1 MRGKGD
7 GIWRAGPE
15 NAKLWGPPLEPRRV
29 TAAPSRPY
37 LAAILGFLHQARA
50 EGELVLEQNDG
61 TRRFY
66 LKEGDLC
73 YLRSDAVGEQ
83 FGNYL
88 IRLGVL
94 DYSALKDLLSEDGAR
109 VGDRVV
115 QWGLLTEAQRDERLQ
130 ELFASILLHAVEHP
144 VLSLKWNPGDISA
157 AIGRDLQF
165 PLDHRRLVWDVYRQ
179 MQTLEA
185 LVEKFEGEEG
195 WRWRA
200 QPGLLEGLADLT
212 LTPQLAF
219 AISQLG
225 REPMSFPTL
234 VSVTGL
240 GEAET
245 ARLLAAL
252 WALGGL
258 ELTDGDMS
266 AFRAVQPPQEPAP
279 QPEPEREP
287 ELQPRPGRS
296 AGPKPPPQAE
306 APIPVLEVE
315 MKSAPQEAEAA
326 PVAPET
332 VGGSEPSPAAKARGL
347 FLQAE
352 SLQAQGRT
360 SEAIR
365 ALEQS
370 VKLDPE
376 SPRSFDAWML
386 LGDLRQGNP
395 AWSTRAIEAYQLAA
409 RVQPRRGEP
418 WVCMGQLYRRKG
430 FETNATGC
438 FRKAME
444 LDPSL
449 EVPEL
454 AAADAAEP
462 GSHREGLFGRLR
474 GLLGGDRK

>member
-1 MRGKGD
+1 MP
-7 GIWRAGPE
+7 A
-15 NAKLWGPPLEPRRV
+15 
-29 TAAPSRPY
+29 TQSRPY

-66 LKEGDLC
+66 LKDGDLC

-94 DYSALKDLLSEDGAR
+94 DYSALKDLLAEDGAR

-115 QWGLLTEAQRDERLQ
+115 QWGLLTEEQRDARLR
-130 ELFASILLHAVEHP
+130 ELFGNILLHAVEHP
-144 VLSLKWNPGDISA
+144 VLSLAWHPGDTGEA
-157 AIGRDLQF
+157 LGRDLQF
-165 PLDHRRLVWDVYRQ
+165 HLDHRRLVWDVYRQ
-179 MQTLEA
+179 MQTLDA
-185 LVEKFEGEEG
+185 LVEKFESEEG

-200 QPGLLEGLADLT
+200 QGDLLEGLADLT

-225 REPMSFPTL
+225 REPMGFTTL

-240 GEAET
+240 GEHET

-258 ELTDGDMS
+258 ELADGDVSSFKDVM
-266 AFRAVQPPQEPAP
+266 PPPPPKAAKAPAP
-279 QPEPEREP
+279 EEAAAAPAP
-287 ELQPRPGRS
+287 
-296 AGPKPPPQAE
+296 AE
-306 APIPVLEVE
+306 AEPGLEAATDP
-315 MKSAPQEAEAA
+315 APDAKTPAKAAAPKTAATTTASTEAA
-326 PVAPET
+326 PKAPAEPPTPIPDT

-376 SPRSFDAWML
+376 TPRSFDAWML

-395 AWSTRAIEAYQLAA
+395 AWSTRAIEAYQVAA

-418 WVCMGQLYRRKG
+418 WLCMGQLYRRKG
-430 FETNATGC
+430 FEANATGC

-449 EVPEL
+449 EIPDHGEAEDP
-454 AAADAAEP
+454 AAGP
-462 GSHREGLFGRLR
+462 REGLLGKLR
-474 GLLGGDRK
+474 GFLGGERR

>member
-1 MRGKGD
+1 MP
-7 GIWRAGPE
+7 A
-15 NAKLWGPPLEPRRV
+15 
-29 TAAPSRPY
+29 TQSRPY

-66 LKEGDLC
+66 LKDGDLC

-94 DYSALKDLLSEDGAR
+94 DYSALKDLLAEDGAR

-115 QWGLLTEAQRDERLQ
+115 QWGLLTEEQRDARLR
-130 ELFASILLHAVEHP
+130 ELFGNILLHAVEHP
-144 VLSLKWNPGDISA
+144 VLSLAWHPGDTGSA
-157 AIGRDLQF
+157 LGRDLQF
-165 PLDHRRLVWDVYRQ
+165 HLDHRRLVWDVYRQ

-185 LVEKFEGEEG
+185 LVEKFESEEG

-200 QPGLLEGLADLT
+200 QGDLLEGLADLT

-225 REPMSFPTL
+225 REPMGFTTL

-240 GEAET
+240 GEPET

-258 ELTDGDMS
+258 ELADGDVSSFKDVM
-266 AFRAVQPPQEPAP
+266 PAP
-279 QPEPEREP
+279 PPKAAKASAQPEAQPER
-287 ELQPRPGRS
+287 
-296 AGPKPPPQAE
+296 A
-306 APIPVLEVE
+306 
-315 MKSAPQEAEAA
+315 SAPPAA
-326 PVAPET
+326 PDVEPIERAAPEPPAAPAPPEPPAPHLDT

-347 FLQAE
+347 FMQAE

-376 SPRSFDAWML
+376 TPRSFDAWML

-395 AWSTRAIEAYQLAA
+395 AWSTRAIEAYQVAA

-418 WVCMGQLYRRKG
+418 WLCMGQLYRRKG

-449 EVPEL
+449 EIPDLGSAE
-454 AAADAAEP
+454 EP
-462 GSHREGLFGRLR
+462 GAGPREGLFGKLR
-474 GLLGGDRK
+474 GFLGGERR

>member
-1 MRGKGD
+1 M
-7 GIWRAGPE
+7 P
-15 NAKLWGPPLEPRRV
+15 V
-29 TAAPSRPY
+29 TQSRPY

-66 LKEGDLC
+66 LKDGDLC

-94 DYSALKDLLSEDGAR
+94 DYSALKDLLAEDGAR

-115 QWGLLTEAQRDERLQ
+115 QWGLLTEEQRDARLR
-130 ELFASILLHAVEHP
+130 ELFGNILLHAVEHP
-144 VLSLKWNPGDISA
+144 VLSLAWHPGDTGSA
-157 AIGRDLQF
+157 LGRDLQF
-165 PLDHRRLVWDVYRQ
+165 HLDHRRLVWDVYRQ
-179 MQTLEA
+179 MQTLDA
-185 LVEKFEGEEG
+185 LVEKFESEEG

-200 QPGLLEGLADLT
+200 QGDLLEGVADLT

-225 REPMSFPTL
+225 REPMGFTTL

-240 GEAET
+240 GEPET

-258 ELTDGDMS
+258 ELADGDVSSFKDVM
-266 AFRAVQPPQEPAP
+266 PPPPPKAAKAAAQAEP
-279 QPEPEREP
+279 QPE
-287 ELQPRPGRS
+287 
-296 AGPKPPPQAE
+296 
-306 APIPVLEVE
+306 
-315 MKSAPQEAEAA
+315 SAPTPPGPPDVEPIEMAVPEPPAA
-326 PVAPET
+326 PPEPPAPLPDT

-376 SPRSFDAWML
+376 TPRSFDAWML

-395 AWSTRAIEAYQLAA
+395 AWSTRAIEAYQVAA

-418 WVCMGQLYRRKG
+418 WLCMGQLYRRKG

-438 FRKAME
+438 FRKAMD

-449 EVPEL
+449 EIPDL
-454 AAADAAEP
+454 GAAEEP
-462 GSHREGLFGRLR
+462 GAGPREGLFGKLR
-474 GLLGGDRK
+474 GFLGGERR